1 MQGESEKGM
10 NVEGMKRF
18 EEMCRTYL
26 NGNDRTKRIILS
38 FLNDEEKKTF
48 LEGCGLY
55 HLFTDENYY
64 KIVRQSIGK
73 QLYNDFH
80 KEQEAG

>member
-1 MQGESEKGM
+1 M

-38 FLNDEEKKTF
+38 FLNEEEKLTF
-48 LEGCGLY
+48 LQGCGLY
-55 HLFTDENYY
+55 HMFTDQRYY
-64 KIVRQSIGK
+64 DIIKKEVGRQI
-73 QLYNDFH
+73 YDDFH
-80 KEQEAG
+80 KEQATG